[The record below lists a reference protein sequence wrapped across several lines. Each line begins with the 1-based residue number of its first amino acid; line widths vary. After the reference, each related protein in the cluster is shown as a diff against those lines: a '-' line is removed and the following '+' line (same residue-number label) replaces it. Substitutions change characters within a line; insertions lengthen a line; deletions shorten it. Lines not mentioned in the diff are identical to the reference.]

1 MCHNVFQNLT
11 SVHQASALAFMLED
25 LGKPVILTGAQIP
38 LSESRNDAIDN
49 LLGALAIAG
58 NFMVPE
64 VT

>member
-1 MCHNVFQNLT
+1 
-11 SVHQASALAFMLED
+11 MLED

-38 LSESRNDAIDN
+38 LSESRNDAVDN